1 MDIVALSALIISILT
16 IIGGIIVKLHMSHCK
31 SGCIESDCMISR
43 QSHRNV
49 EESND
54 KHIIDDPVDEITI
67 TSDV

>member
-43 QSHRNV
+43 QSHNNV
-49 EESND
+49 SED
-54 KHIIDDPVDEITI
+54 VKHIIDDPVDEITI
-67 TSDV
+67 TSDI